1 LPSAGASIVPIF
13 LSVALAGGT
22 ALAHGGATGTPP
34 IPLPPA
40 PPGDGAKAE
49 RILKEVQSRATDA
62 HAEAVSHEPI
72 ESAKRALQRAHGA
85 RSSGDARHAQ
95 MLDALALQWAEMA
108 RDLERASA
116 VEQTAATTGK
126 ESKEAEIQVERAR
139 ALLEE
144 TQARRGRAEAE
155 LQRVEAQAREQEAA
169 AKNAEQTRLQAAAS
183 GKKGPSPTP
192 AKPKPKGPSK

>member
-1 LPSAGASIVPIF
+1 MS
-13 LSVALAGGT
+13 LAATT

-49 RILKEVQSRATDA
+49 GVLKQVQSRTTDA
-62 HAEAVSHEPI
+62 HAAAVTEEPI
-72 ESAKRALQRAHGA
+72 ESAKKALQRAHGA
-85 RSSGDARHAQ
+85 RTAGDTLHAR

-108 RDLERASA
+108 RDLERAAA
-116 VEQTAATTGK
+116 VEQTAAVTGK
-126 ESKEAEIQVERAR
+126 EAKEAAIQLERAR

-155 LQRVEAQAREQEAA
+155 LQRVQAEASEAETA
-169 AKNAEQTRLQAAAS
+169 AKNAEQARLQAAA
-183 GKKGPSPTP
+183 GKKGSSAAPNKP
-192 AKPKPKGPSK
+192 AAKGPSK